1 MINVILYGID
11 GTMGK
16 VLAEAVEDN
25 PNFNCVAGIAPR
37 LENKDSNQVY
47 TSLKEV
53 DTNADLLID
62 FSHPANLEDV
72 SNYIKK
78 TQIPTLIATTGYN
91 EEQLKSI
98 EKLGEIAPVLWS
110 TNLSMG
116 VNLLQMMLSQF
127 GEMLSKGR
135 DVELIEKHH
144 NKKVDVPSG
153 TALTLANRLNDS
165 LEIKRPIQYGRSEGG
180 KRQDEIA
187 IHAIRGGTIVGE
199 HQISFSGIDE
209 IIELKHIAQSKR
221 IFAEGA
227 LTVGE
232 LLIKKDKGY
241 YTTEELLKE
250 AIGIE

>member
-1 MINVILYGID
+1 MIKVILYGID

-16 VLAEAVEDN
+16 VLLEAVEEHSE
-25 PNFNCVAGIAPR
+25 FQCVAGIAPR
-37 LENKDSNQVY
+37 AKNIDSENVY
-47 TSLKEV
+47 TSLSEV
-53 DTNADLLID
+53 VANADLLID
-62 FSHPANLEDV
+62 FSHPANLTDV
-72 SNYIKK
+72 VEYVKSTN
-78 TQIPTLIATTGYN
+78 IPTLIATTGYTDD
-91 EEQLKSI
+91 ELKII
-98 EKLGEIAPVLWS
+98 EDLANVAPVLWS

-116 VNLLQMMLSQF
+116 VNLIQMILSQF
-127 GEMLSKGR
+127 GELLSQGR

-153 TALTLANRLNDS
+153 TALTLANTLNDS
-165 LEIKRPIQYGRSEGG
+165 LETQRPIQYGRCEGG

-199 HQISFSGIDE
+199 HQVSFSGIDE

-232 LLIKKDKGY
+232 ILMKKENGF
-241 YTTEELLKE
+241 YTTEGLLRE
-250 AIGIE
+250 AVGIK